1 MHPVALVNDVIFGNA
16 AVLGSVSVAV
26 LFLRRMLSLDCGLDR
41 SLVRSGLP
49 LRELRPYVLP
59 PSMVA
64 ALAAVVSWAQLL
76 VKHWRRFAEYALPLV
91 IFAVLTGVFS
101 GAGRHHHDLVSLWTR
116 TRSTCFVGA
125 CGEFR
130 AFSPSWP
137 VLEPR
142 LALLASRQHRYAS
155 AAKFLHIFPEPL
167 PTSTSTGSMHNV
179 QGVLYSPSSF

>member
-49 LRELRPYVLP
+49 LRELRRYVLP

-76 VKHWRRFAEYALPLV
+76 VKRWRWFAEYALPLV

>member
-49 LRELRPYVLP
+49 LRELRRYVLP

-76 VKHWRRFAEYALPLV
+76 VKHWRWLAEYALPLV
-91 IFAVLTGVFS
+91 IFAV
-101 GAGRHHHDLVSLWTR
+101 WTR
-116 TRSTCFVGA
+116 IRSTCFVGA

-130 AFSPSWP
+130 AFSPSWS